1 MSYVSGRLWDVSEI
15 PKTAAETTVERP
27 WPVRLLSENI
37 ARYVSRM
44 STLWVEG
51 QVVQLNRRPGARV
64 AFLTLRDVE
73 ADMSLT
79 LTLRANVLNAAGADL
94 SPGARVVVRATPT
107 LLTRRGF
114 LHFACSDIEAVGLG
128 ALLSRIEQLR
138 KVLGAEVLFDADR

>member
-64 AFLTLRDVE
+64 AFLALRDVE

-79 LTLRANVLNAAGADL
+79 VTLRANVLNAAGADL
-94 SPGARVVVRATPT
+94 YPGARVRSEE
-107 LLTRRGF
+107 RR
-114 LHFACSDIEAVGLG
+114 VGK
-128 ALLSRIEQLR
+128 A
-138 KVLGAEVLFDADR
+138 